1 MINHNFYSQEAEEVV
16 LGTIIMNNDYYRS
29 ISDTLHSSH
38 FFFPQN
44 QAIFARI
51 EEGIKNDQIQNQ
63 VTLKQFFD
71 SESSIK
77 EIGGSLYLA
86 KLISSASAVVDIRH
100 YANLIVDNHNKR
112 EQLFI
117 YQSAITDLETKS
129 AVKVGEEVLE
139 KVSKLENES
148 NVVAVYDGTDMAAGL
163 QEIWKKK
170 PDAIQSKITPLDK
183 MLNGGFYPQKLY
195 VIGAAPGCGKT
206 SFAQQIILSAL
217 ESGKKCL
224 FFSMEMEKENVLTRF
239 LSAISKINPF
249 RILLNNFFEHET
261 SLFNHACQK
270 WERFK
275 SNILITEKGSLSISQ
290 IRSTVKRIKRKHKI
304 DLVAVDYIQI
314 IQTRD
319 QKNLNE
325 ATLIKE
331 NVTALKEIAK
341 EFNVVMIALSQIT
354 KDALGGRP
362 GLKSLKG
369 SGGIAEGA
377 DTVIN
382 MWTDSDQEQEG
393 QKNKNLNMEIAKNR
407 NGICGTLSVN
417 FDGEF
422 GIFSEQNIKQQF

>member
-1 MINHNFYSQEAEEVV
+1 MLEHNFYSQEAEEIV
-16 LGTIIMNNDYYRS
+16 LGTIIVSNEYYRNV
-29 ISDTLHSSH
+29 SDTLHSFH
-38 FFFPQN
+38 FFYPRN
-44 QAIFARI
+44 QLIFARI
-51 EEGIKNDQIQNQ
+51 EEGIENEQIQNQ
-63 VTLKQFFD
+63 ITLKQFFE
-71 SESSIK
+71 SEDLIK
-77 EIGGSLYLA
+77 DAGGALYLA
-86 KLISSASAVVDIRH
+86 NLLSVASAVVDIRH
-100 YANLIVDNHNKR
+100 YANLIIDNYNKR
-112 EQLFI
+112 EQWSI
-117 YQSAITDLETKS
+117 YREALTNLETKS

-148 NVVAVYDGTDMAAGL
+148 SVVTVYDGTDMAAGL

-170 PDAIQSKITPLDK
+170 PEAIKSKIASLDK
-183 MLNGGFYPQKLY
+183 MLNGGFYAQKLY

-206 SFAQQIILSAL
+206 SFAQQIILNAL
-217 ESGKKCL
+217 EEGKSCL

-249 RILLNNFFEHET
+249 RILLNKFFEHE
-261 SLFNHACQK
+261 SDSFNHACRK
-270 WERFK
+270 WEGFK
-275 SNILITEKGSLSISQ
+275 SRILITEKGSLSISQ
-290 IRSTVKRIKRKHKI
+290 IKSTVKRIKRKHKI

-341 EFNVVMIALSQIT
+341 EFGVVVIALSQIT

-382 MWTDSDQEQEG
+382 MWTDSDQEQE
-393 QKNKNLNMEIAKNR
+393 KSEKKNLNLEIAKNR
-407 NGICGTLSVN
+407 NGISGTLSIN

-422 GIFSEQNIKQQF
+422 GIFTEITNNNF

>member
-1 MINHNFYSQEAEEVV
+1 
-16 LGTIIMNNDYYRS
+16 
-29 ISDTLHSSH
+29 
-38 FFFPQN
+38 
-44 QAIFARI
+44 
-51 EEGIKNDQIQNQ
+51 
-63 VTLKQFFD
+63 
-71 SESSIK
+71 
-77 EIGGSLYLA
+77 
-86 KLISSASAVVDIRH
+86 
-100 YANLIVDNHNKR
+100 
-112 EQLFI
+112 
-117 YQSAITDLETKS
+117 
-129 AVKVGEEVLE
+129 
-139 KVSKLENES
+139 
-148 NVVAVYDGTDMAAGL
+148 
-163 QEIWKKK
+163 
-170 PDAIQSKITPLDK
+170 
-183 MLNGGFYPQKLY
+183 
-195 VIGAAPGCGKT
+195 
-206 SFAQQIILSAL
+206 
-217 ESGKKCL
+217 
-224 FFSMEMEKENVLTRF
+224 
-239 LSAISKINPF
+239 
-249 RILLNNFFEHET
+249 
-261 SLFNHACQK
+261 LFNHACQK

-275 SNILITEKGSLSISQ
+275 NNILITEKGSLSISQ

-341 EFNVVMIALSQIT
+341 EFNVVMVALSQIT